1 MGKIIFLLKIY
12 TFTSTYKK
20 HKNRPTDTR
29 DSFEANTNWDLQPEI
44 SPSSEI
50 AALWEGQNKLR
61 YFLTWVIIF
70 SYVKKRGVYVL
81 RSNRNLITGTW
92 SWAQIKNYIAKYFM
106 YRISHF

>member
-70 SYVKKRGVYVL
+70 SYVKKRGVYVFKFKQKSDYWYMKL
-81 RSNRNLITGTW
+81 GSNQKL
-92 SWAQIKNYIAKYFM
+92 
-106 YRISHF
+106 HC